1 MKIAIIIP
9 ILNEAENLHDLAANL
24 HALSPPADEVII
36 VDGGST
42 DLSISIAQYFGFN
55 ITHSASGRAQQM
67 NQGAS
72 ISTADTFLFL
82 HADTRLPSNA
92 LNEIRQ
98 ANPSLW
104 GRFNVQI
111 EHPRYIFRL
120 IGFMMNLRSRVTGI
134 ATGDQAI
141 FISRQLFEQVGG
153 FPDQP
158 LMEDIELC
166 KQLKSSLKPICLK
179 TRVTTSA
186 RRWEKY
192 GVWKTIR
199 LMWRLRFL
207 YWRGVPAHKLI
218 REYHYD

>member
-24 HALSPPADEVII
+24 HALSPAADEVII

-42 DLSISIAQYFGFN
+42 DMSVSIAQYFGFKVSQS
-55 ITHSASGRAQQM
+55 TSGRAQQM

-92 LNEIRQ
+92 LSEIRQ
-98 ANPSLW
+98 VNSPFW
-104 GRFNVQI
+104 GHFDVRINHSRF
-111 EHPRYIFRL
+111 IFRL
-120 IGFMMNLRSRVTGI
+120 ISFMMNFRSRITGI

-141 FISRQLFEQVGG
+141 FISRQLFEKIGG
-153 FPDQP
+153 YPDQP
-158 LMEDIELC
+158 LMEDIELS
-166 KQLKSSLKPICLK
+166 KQLKSDYPPLCLK
-179 TRVTTSA
+179 NSVMTSA

-192 GVWKTIR
+192 GVWRTIW

-218 REYHYD
+218 EEYHYD